1 MSLGEVDTLNLLT
14 EKLENLFNESQGYYE
29 GFLDANNLYKA
40 GKMSDKEF
48 FAKLGDY
55 TVAYSALEFL
65 AIKVLLEIKKS
76 LDKVAGGRAP
86 GGTQSPGLMPGMG
99 AAGAGGMMA
108 GGGMAGAA
116 QPPPRMGTAAS
127 PVGAPP
133 QIVSA
138 GQGFGQP
145 GTLPSPDPSLVQ
157 PASAPPASPQ
167 QPPTQPAADG
177 PACAA
182 CGAAL
187 RANAKFC
194 TKCGR
199 KV

>member
-29 GFLDANNLYKA
+29 GFLDTNNLYKA

-65 AIKVLLEIKKS
+65 AIKVILEIKKS
-76 LDKVAGGRAP
+76 LDRVAGGQAP
-86 GGTQSPGLMPGMG
+86 GNTQSPGLMPGMG
-99 AAGAGGMMA
+99 PGGMPPGGAGMA
-108 GGGMAGAA
+108 SA

-145 GTLPSPDPSLVQ
+145 GTLPSPDPSLMPQ
-157 PASAPPASPQ
+157 QAPPSPSPQ
-167 QPPTQPAADG
+167 QPAAG
-177 PACAA
+177 GSACAS

-199 KV
+199 RV

>member
-40 GKMSDKEF
+40 GKLSDKEF

-65 AIKVLLEIKKS
+65 AIKVILEMKKS
-76 LDKVAGGRAP
+76 LDKAAP
-86 GGTQSPGLMPGMG
+86 GGMQAP
-99 AAGAGGMMA
+99 
-108 GGGMAGAA
+108 GAA
-116 QPPPRMGTAAS
+116 QPPGLVPGMGPAGMAPGGMAPGGMQAPRMGTAAS

-133 QIVSA
+133 GIVSA
-138 GQGFGQP
+138 GQGFAQP
-145 GTLPSPDPSLVQ
+145 GTLPSPDPALIAQ
-157 PASAPPASPQ
+157 PAPAPPA
-167 QPPTQPAADG
+167 AG
-177 PACAA
+177 NACAS

-187 RANAKFC
+187 RDGAKFC
-194 TKCGR
+194 TRCGA

>member
-40 GKMSDKEF
+40 GKLSDKEF

-65 AIKVLLEIKKS
+65 AIKVVLEIKKS
-76 LDKVAGGRAP
+76 LDKMAGGQAP
-86 GGTQSPGLMPGMG
+86 GQTQSPGLMPGMG
-99 AAGAGGMMA
+99 PGGMMA
-108 GGGMAGAA
+108 GGMQA
-116 QPPPRMGTAAS
+116 PRMGTAAS

-133 QIVSA
+133 EIISA
-138 GQGFGQP
+138 GQGFAQP
-145 GTLPSPDPSLVQ
+145 GTLPSPDPALVGQ
-157 PASAPPASPQ
+157 PAAAPPA
-167 QPPTQPAADG
+167 AAR
-177 PACAA
+177 ACAA

-187 RANAKFC
+187 REGAKFC
-194 TKCGR
+194 TKCGSR
-199 KV
+199 V

>member
-29 GFLDANNLYKA
+29 SFLDTNNLYKA

-65 AIKVLLEIKKS
+65 AIKVVLELKKS

-99 AAGAGGMMA
+99 PAGMAA
-108 GGGMAGAA
+108 GGGMPGAGMAA

-145 GTLPSPDPSLVQ
+145 GTLPSPDPGLVQ
-157 PASAPPASPQ
+157 QAPASSAQPPPA
-167 QPPTQPAADG
+167 AAG
-177 PACAA
+177 SACAS

-199 KV
+199 KA

>member
-29 GFLDANNLYKA
+29 SFLDTNNLYKA

-65 AIKVLLEIKKS
+65 AIKVILEIKKS
-76 LDKVAGGRAP
+76 LDKVAGGQAP

-99 AAGAGGMMA
+99 PAGMAA
-108 GGGMAGAA
+108 GGGMPGAGMAA
-116 QPPPRMGTAAS
+116 PPPRLGTAAS

-145 GTLPSPDPSLVQ
+145 GTLPSPDPSLMQ
-157 PASAPPASPQ
+157 QAPPSSAPP
-167 QPPTQPAADG
+167 QPQPAAG
-177 PACAA
+177 GSACAS

>member
-40 GKMSDKEF
+40 GKLSDKEF

-65 AIKVLLEIKKS
+65 AIKVILEIKKS
-76 LDKVAGGRAP
+76 LGKTAAGGMQAP
-86 GGTQSPGLMPGMG
+86 GAAQAPGLVQGMG
-99 AAGAGGMMA
+99 PGGMMA
-108 GGGMAGAA
+108 AGGMQA
-116 QPPPRMGTAAS
+116 PRMGTAAS

-133 QIVSA
+133 GIVSA
-138 GQGFGQP
+138 GQGFAQP
-145 GTLPSPDPSLVQ
+145 GTLPSPDPSLM
-157 PASAPPASPQ
+157 APP
-167 QPPTQPAADG
+167 PAAATAAAAAAAAPPPAAG
-177 PACAA
+177 PACAS

-187 RANAKFC
+187 REGAKFC
-194 TKCGR
+194 TKCGA